1 MTTTHNSLVSGAAL
15 EEHLGA
21 WAVVDCRFDLQRE
34 NWGLDQYLEAHV
46 PSAVYASLSK
56 DLSGRPDGSNGRH
69 PLPSIDSMAETFG
82 RLGIE
87 RSTQVVAYDQDAG
100 MYASRLWWM
109 LRYLGH
115 QAVAV
120 LDGGWARWTAE
131 GRPTANGVER
141 RSPAR
146 FVPQPRPE
154 MLATAADVEAV
165 LGQRS
170 VVLVDAR
177 APERFEGR
185 SETIDRVAGHIPGG
199 AFAAVAD
206 AGEVLIAGGG
216 QVDGEERVVGT
227 IGGDGDAPVGA
238 AAGEIPAVSD
248 LRRRAD
254 RAVEAAAGL
263 EPHEARAGSGSG
275 GLDHDIADVISA
287 GERSAVADLV
297 GAAGSAGEQFNL

>member
-69 PLPSIDSMAETFG
+69 PLPSIDSIAETFG

-131 GRPTANGVER
+131 GRPTANGAER

-146 FVPQPRPE
+146 FVPQPCPE

-185 SETIDRVAGHIPGG
+185 SETIDRVAGHIPG
-199 AFAAVAD
+199 AVNHFYKSNVTASGEMLPPAD
-206 AGEVLIAGGG
+206 LR
-216 QVDGEERVVGT
+216 QRFERVLGSRTPDHAIMYCGSGVT
-227 IGGDGDAPVGA
+227 ACHNLLA
-238 AAGEIPAVSD
+238 MEH
-248 LRRRAD
+248 
-254 RAVEAAAGL
+254 AGL
-263 EPHEARAGSGSG
+263 PGARLFVGSWSEWSADPSRPVATGPEPGRP
-275 GLDHDIADVISA
+275 
-287 GERSAVADLV
+287 
-297 GAAGSAGEQFNL
+297 